1 MTSPIYDQKVSAAIW
16 YNFLRVLKGH
26 CDQNAD
32 LMLFCDLESGNI
44 YWAITICQVLFQGL
58 SHMLSKKK
66 KNQPQQTLYTNPT
79 FTCAY

>member
-16 YNFLRVLKGH
+16 HNFLRVLKGH

-58 SHMLSKKK
+58 SHMLFKKK
-66 KNQPQQTLYTNPT
+66 KNPNTNPT
-79 FTCAY
+79 FTSAY

>member
-1 MTSPIYDQKVSAAIW
+1 MTSPIFDQKVSAAIW
-16 YNFLRVLKGH
+16 HNFLRVLKGH

-58 SHMLSKKK
+58 SHMLLKKK
-66 KNQPQQTLYTNPT
+66 KNQKTPNTNPT
-79 FTCAY
+79 FTSAY